1 MRGLVVGITAVIG
14 VVMVSGCVTKWK
26 YDEEVEK
33 NEHLMAVKTEQD
45 IERDGLHADV
55 NALHRAY
62 TQQSLR
68 VTAMEGVVTQATAEL
83 RTIQSRLTWM
93 NQELTQQRSD
103 VGKLAVQAGEALQ
116 ILRAVNEQQQASA
129 ITLTQLTARL
139 DALKMAANA
148 RAAKLA
154 AAAERQPPEGKP
166 SSSAGKSAVER
177 AVEQQMGMGPR
188 VENAASEPGVRMAP
202 PAVASQGTPAGSL
215 NGIGTPAST
224 PSSQGGPPSAGSGVV
239 VGDKPVPPS
248 ASAAPGSVSMGPSN
262 EAAKPAASTTK
273 VEDELSPLQRS
284 SLEAKPEPK
293 RKQGWAE
300 WAKEKIWGKKPVQTT
315 ATNPPPSESP
325 SYPAGSSRP

>member
-1 MRGLVVGITAVIG
+1 MSRREEREVGMRGLVVGMTAVIG
-14 VVMVSGCVTKWK
+14 VMLVSGCVTKWK

-83 RTIQSRLTWM
+83 RTIQSRLTSM

-103 VGKLAVQAGEALQ
+103 VGKLAVQGGEALQ

-139 DALKMAANA
+139 GALKMAANA

-154 AAAERQPPEGKP
+154 AVADKALREAPEGK
-166 SSSAGKSAVER
+166 SSSPAGKSAVER
-177 AVEQQMGMGPR
+177 AVEQQMGLGPR
-188 VENAASEPGVRMAP
+188 PPVPLAAKSSPAPISGQPAGNAIPAATPPSSPA
-202 PAVASQGTPAGSL
+202 PAVVSGTAPGNAGENVL
-215 NGIGTPAST
+215 
-224 PSSQGGPPSAGSGVV
+224 PPSAAVSGTSSVAGGSSEGVT
-239 VGDKPVPPS
+239 
-248 ASAAPGSVSMGPSN
+248 AA
-262 EAAKPAASTTK
+262 ESTKT
-273 VEDELSPLQRS
+273 VEEELSPLQRS
-284 SLEAKPEPK
+284 SLEKPEAKP
-293 RKQGWAE
+293 KQSWAA
-300 WAKEKIWGKKPVQTT
+300 WAKEKMFGKSPVRTT
-315 ATNPPPSESP
+315 ANNSQ
-325 SYPAGSSRP
+325 PAAAPAEKR